1 MRHYLFTG
9 IALSSVIF
17 TGVTLGTSV
26 YAKTLNSKLES
37 NRQILTNT
45 SKTSTYIARSNNS
58 LDSIEQAVQTQ
69 INQYRQQHNLPPL
82 TIDERISNI
91 ARTHSQNMASGA
103 VPFSHNGFQERV
115 GTIAKIIPLS
125 AAAENVAYNQGYSD
139 PATQAVQ
146 GWLHSSG
153 HLRNIEG
160 NYNQTGIGVAMND
173 KGEYYLTQIFIRKR

>member
-17 TGVTLGTSV
+17 TGVTLGNSV
-26 YAKTLNSKLES
+26 HAKTLNSKLES
-37 NRQILTNT
+37 NRQITNT
-45 SKTSTYIARSNNS
+45 SKTSTYIALSNNS
-58 LDSIEQAVQTQ
+58 LTSIEQAVQTQ

-91 ARTHSQNMASGA
+91 ARIHSQNMASGA

-115 GTIAKIIPLS
+115 GAIAKIIPLS
-125 AAAENVAYNQGYSD
+125 ASAENVAYNKGYSD

-173 KGEYYLTQIFIRKR
+173 KGEYYFTQIFIRKR

>member
-1 MRHYLFTG
+1 MRHYLLTG

-17 TGVTLGTSV
+17 TGVTLGNSV
-26 YAKTLNSKLES
+26 HAKTLNSKLES
-37 NRQILTNT
+37 NRQILTNAF
-45 SKTSTYIARSNNS
+45 KTSTYIALSNNS
-58 LDSIEQAVQTQ
+58 LASIEQAVQTQ
-69 INQYRQQHNLPPL
+69 VNQYRQQHNLPPL

-115 GTIAKIIPLS
+115 GAISKIIPLS
-125 AAAENVAYNQGYSD
+125 AAAENVAYNKGYSD

-153 HLRNIEG
+153 HR
-160 NYNQTGIGVAMND
+160 
-173 KGEYYLTQIFIRKR
+173 